1 MSTISVVS
9 LRLVREG
16 RLPYGHEPLTQSR
29 QVHDFIRPLLSDRD
43 REVFVVICL
52 NTRNRPVAINE
63 ASIGT
68 INQSLVSTR
77 EVFKV
82 ALLTNASA
90 IIIAH
95 NHPSGDPAPSHGDR
109 MITDRI
115 KEAGQLMDIHLVD
128 HVIVGDG
135 HYYSFAD
142 EGLV

>member
-1 MSTISVVS
+1 MCS
-9 LRLVREG
+9 
-16 RLPYGHEPLTQSR
+16 
-29 QVHDFIRPLLSDRD
+29 SD
-43 REVFVVICL
+43 L
-52 NTRNRPVAINE
+52 RPVAINE

-135 HYYSFAD
+135 RYYSFAD
-142 EGLV
+142 DGLV